1 MLPQLIGQQITY
13 KRMTVFKAI
22 AEMRR
27 ISKVNGEFS
36 FSFMTYS
43 TDKRKSN
50 GPRFISRARLSKQS
64 REDQREMSDNMLN
77 YVDLDT
83 GRYRTCYQPL
93 LMTFNGN
100 TLIL

>member
-1 MLPQLIGQQITY
+1 MSPLRNGQPTTY
-13 KRMTVFKAI
+13 KQMTIFEAI
-22 AEMRR
+22 TEMRR
-27 ISKVNGEFS
+27 ISRANGEFS

-43 TDKRKSN
+43 HDKRKSN
-50 GPRFISRARLSKQS
+50 GVRYISRARLNKQS
-64 REDQREMSDNMLN
+64 REGERELSDHMLN

-100 TLIL
+100 TLTL